1 MHCSRVSQEV
11 RILWN
16 GSDIWYLKKWNSQY
30 DAPIS
35 VASLDDPS
43 VCNRLPE
50 SHELHI
56 GGTREEGRSRTWK
69 ISIKWV
75 DSLDEVLDSAE
86 DMEG

>member
-1 MHCSRVSQEV
+1 M
-11 RILWN
+11 I
-16 GSDIWYLKKWNSQY
+16 
-30 DAPIS
+30 
-35 VASLDDPS
+35 LDDPS

-75 DSLDEVLDSAE
+75 DSLDKVLDSAE